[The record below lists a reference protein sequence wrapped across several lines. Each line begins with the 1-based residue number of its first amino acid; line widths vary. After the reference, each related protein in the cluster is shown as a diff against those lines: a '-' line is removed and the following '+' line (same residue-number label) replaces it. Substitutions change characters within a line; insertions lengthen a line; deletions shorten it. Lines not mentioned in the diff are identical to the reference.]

1 MTEQHPYAAL
11 TPDTVMDAVE
21 SLGFLSDARM
31 FPLNSYENRVYQV
44 GIEDADPVITKF
56 YRPGRWRAEEI
67 QEEHDFSAELAELD
81 VPVVAPWRNAAGESL
96 FQHDDF
102 LFAVYP
108 RRGGRAPDLE
118 NPDDLEVLGRLMGRM
133 HAVGCQRP
141 FVHRP
146 ALSVQNFGVDSVEFL
161 LSAGAIPDNLR
172 ASYEAVVFPLLED
185 ISAAFAGVDYTSIR
199 LHGDCHPGNIL
210 WRNEAAHFVDL
221 DDARQGPAVQDLW
234 MLLTGDRQEQT
245 GALSDVLEGYNQFH
259 SFDHRELHLI
269 EPLRAL
275 RSLHYAAWL
284 ARRWEDPS
292 FPMHFPWF
300 GDERYWGE
308 HIMILREHQ
317 TAMSEPPLRLW

>member
-1 MTEQHPYAAL
+1 MSEEHPYAAL
-11 TPDTVMDAVE
+11 KPDTVINAVE
-21 SLGFLSDARM
+21 SQGFLSDARI

-44 GIEDADPVITKF
+44 GIEDDSPVITKF
-56 YRPGRWRAEEI
+56 YRPDRWRAEQI

-81 VPVVAPWRNAAGESL
+81 VPVVAPWRNTDGESL
-96 FQHDDF
+96 FRWEGF
-102 LFAVYP
+102 MFAIYP
-108 RRGGRAPDLE
+108 RYGGRAPDLE

-133 HAVGCQRP
+133 HAVGCQHP

-146 ALSVQNFGVDSVEFL
+146 TLSVKNFGVDSVDFL
-161 LSAGAIPDNLR
+161 LSAGVIPDSLLP
-172 ASYEAVVFPLLED
+172 AYEAVVFPLLER
-185 ISAAFAGVDYTSIR
+185 ISAVFADTDYEPLR

-221 DDARQGPAVQDLW
+221 DDARNGPAVQDIW
-234 MLLTGDRQEQT
+234 MLLTGEREEQII
-245 GALSDVLEGYNQFH
+245 ALSEVLEGYNQFH
-259 SFDHRELHLI
+259 AFDHRELRLI

-284 ARRWEDPS
+284 ARRWRDPS

-308 HIMILREHQ
+308 HINLLREHM
-317 TAMSEPPLRLW
+317 TALDEPPLSLW